1 MIKNIMK
8 NIGTEKAGMPEKMKQ
23 AYIDHAKKIG
33 VDSLESLIRNKDKAY
48 VDYNDEIAQ
57 IYADELEARNR
68 KEVTEDSPTPEA
80 WKTGVIAKLDT
91 SKLLEMDKNFENYK
105 KTMNSVDKLAQER
118 NDIVKAELKKRNSK

>member
-8 NIGTEKAGMPEKMKQ
+8 NIGTEKAGMPEKIKQ

-57 IYADELEARNR
+57 IYADELKTRKPAKETEKDAGDTLSLEEVIKAKNDRIAELSKAHPNEWAMNGRNTDFD
-68 KEVTEDSPTPEA
+68 KIVENDP
-80 WKTGVIAKLDT
+80 VIKKLD
-91 SKLLEMDKNFENYK
+91 SFKF
-105 KTMNSVDKLAQER
+105 
-118 NDIVKAELKKRNSK
+118 